1 MARDSNGVVVYSK
14 VVAMSG
20 QDTHDRDMG
29 KQALVDI
36 RGENAHSD
44 GWGTKLVE
52 QQQVDLQAAV
62 AAAAA
67 GSDYSLEEPTTQ
79 EQLLMAEG
87 QEKQD
92 SAAG

>member
-20 QDTHDRDMG
+20 QDTQDRDMG

-44 GWGTKLVE
+44 GRGTKLVE
-52 QQQVDLQAAV
+52 QQEVDLQAAV
-62 AAAAA
+62 AAAA

>member
-20 QDTHDRDMG
+20 QDTQDRDMG

-44 GWGTKLVE
+44 GRGTKLVE
-52 QQQVDLQAAV
+52 QQEADLQAAV
-62 AAAAA
+62 AAAA

>member
-20 QDTHDRDMG
+20 QDTQDRDMG

-44 GWGTKLVE
+44 GRGTKLVE

-62 AAAAA
+62 AAA

-92 SAAG
+92 SAVG